1 MMHGEAGEGGG
12 GEGGGGEGGGG
23 DDGGDDAPAE
33 LVEVVVPE
41 GDSNVRCSGGP
52 MDASEHRCKKTPARR
67 LERGR
72 GVEVDED
79 GRAHRGRTHQY
90 QCCFHRSVDSIS
102 LKRYPDLSTTPP
114 RSRSAGTPR
123 SGGARWRS
131 SRRRARCARSTRRAS
146 TAHSASRA
154 SGTAAP
160 RTDRRSGARLTAQR
174 SCGFVCEDRRGTEEW
189 YELSDHQRVVSA
201 PPRAFTTGLD

>member
-102 LKRYPDLSTTPP
+102 LKRYPDLSTTASLSLSGNAALGR
-114 RSRSAGTPR
+114 RSVALVSDG
-123 SGGARWRS
+123 
-131 SRRRARCARSTRRAS
+131 RARCALSTCRAS

-154 SGTAAP
+154 VASSTAA
-160 RTDRRSGARLTAQR
+160 DRA
-174 SCGFVCEDRRGTEEW
+174 
-189 YELSDHQRVVSA
+189 VVSPA
-201 PPRAFTTGLD
+201 RATHLADSDADVASRLCNRNFLESASHQP

>member
-1 MMHGEAGEGGG
+1 MMHGGAGEGGG
-12 GEGGGGEGGGG
+12 GEGGGGGGGGG
-23 DDGGDDAPAE
+23 DGGGDDAPAE

-102 LKRYPDLSTTPP
+102 LKRYPDLSTTASLSLSGNAALGRRSVALVSEKGTLRTEHPP
-114 RSRSAGTPR
+114 GVDGALSI
-123 SGGARWRS
+123 SGIGHGA
-131 SRRRARCARSTRRAS
+131 ADRSTERS
-146 TAHSASRA
+146 TTHSAA
-154 SGTAAP
+154 
-160 RTDRRSGARLTAQR
+160 LLW
-174 SCGFVCEDRRGTEEW
+174 VC
-189 YELSDHQRVVSA
+189 L
-201 PPRAFTTGLD
+201 